1 MNRSSNEIHTTTE
14 CSSEGGLPIPIT
26 GSTRVYAIIGDP
38 IAQAG
43 SPRVFNTIFREHKIP
58 AVLVPIHVNPSD
70 LDAAIRGLRAFQNVD
85 GIIVTVPHKTAV
97 VPLLDAIGN
106 SATRI
111 GAVNA
116 IRRNP
121 DGSLFGENFDGKGCV
136 IGLKQQGHQI
146 AGCRTLITGA
156 GGAGSAVAHAF
167 ADAGS
172 GSLTICDIDT
182 LRADRLVA
190 KIQSIHPSME
200 LSAGSPDPGGYDVV
214 VNCTP
219 VGMKQGDPYPMDP
232 SRLNKETLVIDII
245 LEPRISPFLKAAV
258 DTGCRIQPGYRMLEG
273 QANAITSFFGVNA

>member
-1 MNRSSNEIHTTTE
+1 MNRSSKETHTTTE
-14 CSSEGGLPIPIT
+14 CPSEGGLPIPIT

-85 GIIVTVPHKTAV
+85 GIIVTVPHKAAV
-97 VPLLDAIGN
+97 VSMLDAIGD
-106 SATRI
+106 SARHI

-116 IRRNP
+116 IRRKA
-121 DGSLFGENFDGKGCV
+121 DGRLFGENFDGQGCV
-136 IGLKQQGHQI
+136 IGLEQQGYQI

-167 ADAGS
+167 ADTGVA
-172 GSLTICDIDT
+172 SLTIYDIDKS
-182 LRADRLVA
+182 RADRLVA
-190 KIQSIHPSME
+190 KIQSIHPTLE
-200 LSAGSPDPGGYDVV
+200 LSAGSPDPDGYDVV

-232 SRLNKETLVIDII
+232 SRLNQDTLVIDII
-245 LEPRISPFLKAAV
+245 LEPSISPFLKAAA
-258 DTGCRIQPGYRMLEG
+258 DAGCRIQPGYRMLEG
-273 QANAITSFFGVNA
+273 QANAITSFFGVSA